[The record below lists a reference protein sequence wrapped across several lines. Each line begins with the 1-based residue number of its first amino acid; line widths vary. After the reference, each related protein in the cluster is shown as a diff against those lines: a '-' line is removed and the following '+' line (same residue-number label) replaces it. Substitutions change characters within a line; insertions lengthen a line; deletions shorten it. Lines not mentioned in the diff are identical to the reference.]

1 LDPQHCFGQYLSG
14 ILPLLDPQATTLGQ
28 TKLIFI
34 TGKVFFI
41 SGYPFSVDG
50 PERERHLPGDRE
62 EAAQGR
68 GCGTG
73 RLRQQ
78 CPRNFREIL
87 F

>member
-1 LDPQHCFGQYLSG
+1 MKIIFYLKS
-14 ILPLLDPQATTLGQ
+14 
-28 TKLIFI
+28 FY
-34 TGKVFFI
+34 FI
-41 SGYPFSVDG
+41 SGCPFPVDG

-78 CPRNFREIL
+78 WPRNFREISAKFLL
-87 F
+87 FV